1 MVYLIVWFIDLTI
14 WPRNVLVDSNVGST
28 VGGALAFPDLPLAT
42 PLQNHLFYSI
52 MLEKCQ
58 KTNFK
63 REDVFRILI
72 RKAADFAYCLQL
84 LLYCCNI
91 NEIRERQDIL
101 VPTFSGL
108 WLILYCYPAG
118 SPCLSLMC
126 STMVIRAVEFSSK
139 GYKIRKSFAWVRQ
152 LLNFE
157 NWCNGEV
164 SKSAKIWLS
173 KSIFLVKK
181 LEAHYL

>member
-1 MVYLIVWFIDLTI
+1 
-14 WPRNVLVDSNVGST
+14 
-28 VGGALAFPDLPLAT
+28 
-42 PLQNHLFYSI
+42 

-63 REDVFRILI
+63 RADVFRILI
-72 RKAADFAYCLQL
+72 RKTADFAYCLQL

-126 STMVIRAVEFSSK
+126 STMVIRIVEFASGGTEFERFLPKNQHRYSEGNDWILRIELMGRCQK
-139 GYKIRKSFAWVRQ
+139 VPKFDFQSQFSMSNIIQIFI
-152 LLNFE
+152 NFFHLR
-157 NWCNGEV
+157 
-164 SKSAKIWLS
+164 I
-173 KSIFLVKK
+173 SI
-181 LEAHYL
+181 